1 VVSFPLNGE
10 SKNKIESLVANINGT
25 TFGVERYETVEE
37 KIVAYLYFI
46 IKNHPFT
53 DGNKRTAVLVF
64 LVLSRMN
71 DLRQHLENYDL
82 DALAIFLEKYQ
93 GEDHQKLIRV
103 VAETIFSQT

>member
-1 VVSFPLNGE
+1 M
-10 SKNKIESLVANINGT
+10 ANINGK
-25 TFGVERYETVEE
+25 TFGVERYATVEE

-64 LVLSRMN
+64 LVLGRMN

-82 DALAIFLEKYQ
+82 DALSVFLEAYK
-93 GEDHQKLIRV
+93 GDDHQRLIQV
-103 VAETIFSQT
+103 VADTIFS